1 MAVKEYKSFYKELQI
16 ICDSQYINFQNG
28 EYKTDNVAFQ
38 KAIEADEHFGIQII
52 DVTKKVEEEPE
63 KVEEEP
69 EKVEEEP
76 EKEDEPPKPKR
87 GNPNF
92 GKKAN

>member
-69 EKVEEEP
+69 EK
-76 EKEDEPPKPKR
+76 EDEPPKPKR

>member
-16 ICDSQYINFQNG
+16 ICDGQYINFQNG

-52 DVTKKVEEEPE
+52 DVTKKVGEEPE
-63 KVEEEP
+63 KVG
-69 EKVEEEP
+69 EEP
-76 EKEDEPPKPKR
+76 EKEDESPKPKR

>member
-16 ICDSQYINFQNG
+16 ICDGQYINFQNG

-63 KVEEEP
+63 K
-69 EKVEEEP
+69 
-76 EKEDEPPKPKR
+76 EDESPKPKR
-87 GNPNF
+87 GNPNWQ
-92 GKKAN
+92 KAN